1 MCVRFPVFLACE
13 CLKIFLYILVFFLF
27 VLLRGFRWKK
37 KRQKKKF
44 QKQSSRSTEDCNG
57 PVFSVHKLEILSKSA
72 NLLTLSLFSSKDGR
86 GWLLSIFCNTDYRV
100 IIKILCIQSSFC
112 DFFSL
117 SRKNSILFWACRFYI
132 SKRENIIR

>member
-37 KRQKKKF
+37 KDRRKNFKNKARVQLRTVMDLF
-44 QKQSSRSTEDCNG
+44 
-57 PVFSVHKLEILSKSA
+57 FSVHKLEILSKSA

-117 SRKNSILFWACRFYI
+117 YRKNSILFWACRFYI

>member
-13 CLKIFLYILVFFLF
+13 CLKIFLYILVFFCLF
-27 VLLRGFRWKK
+27 CCADSDEKKDRRKNFKNKARVQLRTVMDLF
-37 KRQKKKF
+37 
-44 QKQSSRSTEDCNG
+44 
-57 PVFSVHKLEILSKSA
+57 FSVRKLEILSKSA

-117 SRKNSILFWACRFYI
+117 YRKNSILFWACRFYI